1 MDTRRNI
8 LLRLEHFRHDF
19 RIIFFYDFSIS
30 IFAICLLIV
39 LWLKLKATMRTKPVA
54 IFDRLPHELR
64 FIMKILNDLR
74 LPFANFL

>member
-1 MDTRRNI
+1 MDTSRNI
-8 LLRLEHFRHDF
+8 LLLLEHFRHDF
-19 RIIFFYDFSIS
+19 
-30 IFAICLLIV
+30 FAICLLIV